1 MKSLTLKRLNEIL
14 RELRD
19 RFDQTQGDERKAN
32 TTMWADLVD
41 AQGYMLGL
49 VKSEPR
55 DPRKI
60 LVELGYE

>member
-1 MKSLTLKRLNEIL
+1 MKSLTLKRLNETL

-32 TTMWADLVD
+32 TTLWADLVD

-60 LVELGYE
+60 LVGLGYE